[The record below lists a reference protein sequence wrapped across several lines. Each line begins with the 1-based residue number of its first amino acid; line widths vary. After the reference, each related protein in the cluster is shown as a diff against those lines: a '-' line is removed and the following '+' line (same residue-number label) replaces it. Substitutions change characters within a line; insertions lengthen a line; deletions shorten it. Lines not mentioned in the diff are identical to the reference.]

1 MNLAH
6 LSAEAATHGLFIMAE
21 CPDPEGN
28 GTIVLI
34 GADATFWDVFTI
46 SPEYKNNVPNPV
58 DTWSKRIITRLADGQ
73 PTVYPSDGPPYA
85 TFIQWALGSDQFFQ
99 SPVGMMV
106 HQKAG
111 LMISI
116 RGAIKLSQP
125 YLAPTSS
132 AASPCVSCVEKR
144 CLTACPVGALGL
156 DTAYDVPACKSYL
169 NSAEGADC
177 MTRGCAVRRAC
188 PISQRFDRFDA
199 QSAYHMS
206 VFV

>member
-1 MNLAH
+1 MNLTH

-21 CPDPEGN
+21 CPDPESN

-34 GADATFWDVFTI
+34 GADATFWGIFTA

-85 TFIQWALGSDQFFQ
+85 PFIQWALGSDQFFQ

-125 YLAPTSS
+125 YLAPTPS
-132 AASPCVSCVEKR
+132 AASPCVTCVKKP
-144 CLTACPVGALGL
+144 CLTACPVGALGQ
-156 DTAYDVPACKSYL
+156 DTAYDVPACKAYL
-169 NSAEGADC
+169 NSAEGTDC
-177 MTRGCAVRRAC
+177 MTRGCAVRRTC
-188 PISQRFDRFDA
+188 PISQRFDRPAA

-206 VFV
+206 VFI

>member
-1 MNLAH
+1 MNLTH

-21 CPDPEGN
+21 CPDPEGT

-46 SPEYKNNVPNPV
+46 SREYKNNVPDPV

-73 PTVYPSDGPPYA
+73 PTVYPSDGTPYA
-85 TFIQWALGSDQFFQ
+85 PFIPWALGSAQFFQ

-116 RGAIKLSQP
+116 LGALKLSHP
-125 YLAPTSS
+125 YFAPTPS
-132 AASPCVSCVEKR
+132 APAPSVHSVKQP
-144 CLTACPVGALGL
+144 CLTAGPIGAFG
-156 DTAYDVPACKSYL
+156 
-169 NSAEGADC
+169 
-177 MTRGCAVRRAC
+177 
-188 PISQRFDRFDA
+188 Q
-199 QSAYHMS
+199 
-206 VFV
+206 